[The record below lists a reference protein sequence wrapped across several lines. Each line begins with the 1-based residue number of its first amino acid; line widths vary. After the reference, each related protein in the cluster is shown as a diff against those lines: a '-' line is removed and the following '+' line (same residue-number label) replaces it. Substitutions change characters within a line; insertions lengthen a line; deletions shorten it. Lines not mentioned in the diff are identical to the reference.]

1 MSEQWVDA
9 EEDAVDWLVGC
20 GTAEE
25 ARGDY
30 DHDVAK
36 QRELDDTQTTLG
48 ELK

>member
-1 MSEQWVDA
+1 MSDDDNWYEVR
-9 EEDAVDWLVGC
+9 VG
-20 GTAEE
+20 TDEE

-36 QRELDDTQTTLG
+36 QAELDDTQTTLG